1 MSSTQKA
8 DGNRTGRPKTEP
20 GKVRDY
26 NLNVRLTS
34 DEQTRLKTAAD
45 RAGLSMAALVRLR
58 ALESIDDDKASST
71 NAPP

>member
-8 DGNRTGRPKTEP
+8 DGNRTGRPRSETI
-20 GKVRDY
+20 RDY

-34 DEQTRLKTAAD
+34 DEQKRLKTAAD
-45 RAGLSMAALVRLR
+45 RAGLTVAALVRLR
-58 ALESIDDDKASST
+58 ALESINDDKASST